1 MLWDQALET
10 GIEEIDDRNREL
22 FSLIDDL
29 MNAEAAAESG
39 KMLSRLGE
47 NMRRNF
53 AEEEGLHEMSG
64 YPLAEPHRRAHN
76 GFIVALLR
84 AERRMMAEG
93 PTLENLL
100 AFNCSV
106 VDGLRRHVLTGDME
120 FADYRGQTSKARPF
134 WPA

>member
-1 MLWDQALET
+1 MLWDQSLET
-10 GIEEIDDRNREL
+10 GIEEIDDRNRRL

-29 MNAEAAAESG
+29 MSAEAAGESG
-39 KMLSRLGE
+39 KMLSRLE
-47 NMRRNF
+47 KDMRRNF
-53 AEEEGLHEMSG
+53 AEEEGLHEMSD
-64 YPLAEPHRRAHN
+64 YPLAEPHRRVHN

-84 AERRMMAEG
+84 AERRMMTEG

-120 FADYRGQTSKARPF
+120 FADYYEQSEALL
-134 WPA
+134 A